1 MTRRS
6 HLSVSPWRH
15 ASAPQSS
22 AASVPAMR
30 RFALIPV
37 ATLSLVALISACA
50 TSPDEGLGAAVEE
63 TKSAEPEPDNSTKLP
78 PKTTT
83 SATDAGTTADAAKP
97 DTGSTTSSS
106 GTSGSSGTTGSSGT
120 SGSSGSST
128 SSSSSGGVG
137 GACDVSDPLK
147 LIIYQIEVSN
157 QASPVPCPCAA
168 TKCCYLGVTCIA
180 P

>member
-1 MTRRS
+1 
-6 HLSVSPWRH
+6 
-15 ASAPQSS
+15 
-22 AASVPAMR
+22 MR

-37 ATLSLVALISACA
+37 AALSLVALISACA

-83 SATDAGTTADAAKP
+83 SATDAGTTADSAKP

-106 GTSGSSGTTGSSGT
+106 GTSGTSGSSGSSGT
-120 SGSSGSST
+120 SGSSGSSGSST

-137 GACDVSDPLK
+137 ASCDLSDPLK

-157 QASPVPCPCAA
+157 QSSPVPCPCAA
-168 TKCCYLGVTCIA
+168 TKCCYLGVTCID